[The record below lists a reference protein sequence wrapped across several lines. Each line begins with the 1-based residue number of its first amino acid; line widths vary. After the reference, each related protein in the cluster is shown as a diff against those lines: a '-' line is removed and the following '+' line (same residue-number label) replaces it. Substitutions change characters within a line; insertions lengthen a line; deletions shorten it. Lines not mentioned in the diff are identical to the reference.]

1 MRDIDIHTAQENLLY
16 WSSTFA
22 PARVNSQPMRTHSP
36 SSERPPLKPFCHLGK
51 TKHLAFDDER
61 TPECWTRIFPIC
73 LLGFFYQSKSKTGKV
88 MFVRKINFCF
98 ISYRI
103 VLFKSVCGA
112 TYRTQEN
119 TPYPFLDF
127 KVTVY
132 PAGTIAI

>member
-1 MRDIDIHTAQENLLY
+1 
-16 WSSTFA
+16 
-22 PARVNSQPMRTHSP
+22 
-36 SSERPPLKPFCHLGK
+36 
-51 TKHLAFDDER
+51 
-61 TPECWTRIFPIC
+61 
-73 LLGFFYQSKSKTGKV
+73 